1 MKELHIRLSDEL
13 AQQLRDE
20 YAQTYAQHRLS
31 FNAFLSKALAQIME
45 MGQGP

>member
-20 YAQTYAQHRLS
+20 YAQTYAQHQLS
-31 FNAFLSKALAQIME
+31 FNRWIVRRLQE
-45 MGQGP
+45 DRR